1 MVRDFPLLQFYAYA
15 KLIVFYAALCAS
27 RSSMSKTAI
36 SNRVHA
42 AIRYILQILLAPP
55 LPLPLRVPVTDNT
68 HFRNKIDLPILFQQH

>member
-1 MVRDFPLLQFYAYA
+1 
-15 KLIVFYAALCAS
+15 
-27 RSSMSKTAI
+27 MSKTAI